1 MKTTILSTNCIHCSL
16 RWSAL
21 LFVSLLIGCFAISP
35 MAQAVSPAP
44 DGGYP
49 NGNTAEGTNALFSL
63 TNGGTNTGI
72 GVNAL
77 FSLRTGS
84 QNTAVG
90 ANALKNNMASQNT
103 AVGVQALVNNTSGSD
118 NTANGA
124 LALVGN
130 STGNNNVANGFEAL
144 LSNTTGYQ
152 NTANGEGALYGN
164 TTGGANTALGIDA
177 GNNLTTGNGN
187 VCIGAFVGGVAGESN
202 TTRIR
207 NVYGSAVS
215 GLAVYVDSGGRL
227 GHLSSSRRYKEEI
240 KPMEKAS
247 DALLALKPVTF
258 RYKKEID
265 PDRIPQ
271 FGIVAEEVEKVDS
284 GLG

>member
-1 MKTTILSTNCIHCSL
+1 LHFGLEKLNHGFRLAKSRAISYDSFMKTTTRSTNCIHCSL

-44 DGGYP
+44 DGGYS

-63 TNGGTNTGI
+63 TNGATNTGI

-90 ANALKNNMASQNT
+90 ANALKNNTASQNT

-124 LALVGN
+124 FALVRN
-130 STGNNNVANGFEAL
+130 TTGSNNTAIGDRAL
-144 LSNTTGYQ
+144 FSNTTGIQ
-152 NTANGEGALYGN
+152 NTA
-164 TTGGANTALGIDA
+164 TG
-177 GNNLTTGNGN
+177 
-187 VCIGAFVGGVAGESN
+187 VG
-202 TTRIR
+202 R
-207 NVYGSAVS
+207 
-215 GLAVYVDSGGRL
+215 
-227 GHLSSSRRYKEEI
+227 
-240 KPMEKAS
+240 
-247 DALLALKPVTF
+247 F
-258 RYKKEID
+258 
-265 PDRIPQ
+265 
-271 FGIVAEEVEKVDS
+271 
-284 GLG
+284 